1 MSDNIPAQR
10 EFDHER
16 AEAAIREL
24 LIAVGEDP
32 DREGLRET
40 PARVA
45 RAYDRYI
52 AFSRFISSHN
62 PKIIL
67 LPRGGIKLCRICT
80 GKNASGYCF
89 ISLMW

>member
-10 EFDHER
+10 DFDHER

-40 PARVA
+40 PARSATSSIESAWNGTV
-45 RAYDRYI
+45 
-52 AFSRFISSHN
+52 SRS
-62 PKIIL
+62 L
-67 LPRGGIKLCRICT
+67 TPRT
-80 GKNASGYCF
+80 TS
-89 ISLMW
+89 